1 MKDKKY
7 FDSLDKLKSGCATSQ
22 LFRSCERNGIWSFS
36 PLPHLEGHVMRWTL
50 MYGLIDGDACR
61 AEFVSRPA
69 GGNPVWGESPR
80 RSLLLCHDFSLYYLP
95 RLHPFL
101 FAHFVVYFF

>member
-1 MKDKKY
+1 MKDKNC
-7 FDSLDKLKSGCATSQ
+7 FSSLSELMSGCDSSQ
-22 LFRSCERNGIWSFS
+22 LLRSCERNGIWSFS
-36 PLPHLEGHVMRWTL
+36 PLPHLKEHVMRWNL

-80 RSLLLCHDFSLYYLP
+80 RSLLLYRSFLLYLSP
-95 RLHPFL
+95 FCSFL
-101 FAHFVVYFF
+101 FACGVVYFF